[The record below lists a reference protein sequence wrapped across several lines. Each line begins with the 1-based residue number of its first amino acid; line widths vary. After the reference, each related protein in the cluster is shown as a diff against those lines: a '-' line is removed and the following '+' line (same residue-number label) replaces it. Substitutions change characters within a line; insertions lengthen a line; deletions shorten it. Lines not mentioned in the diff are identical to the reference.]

1 MEKITFEDIQKA
13 SESIKT
19 TNIRGKAY
27 AEVNQRI
34 KVFRMLHPLGR
45 IETQLIEDT
54 GERCTFKA
62 LAYTEKGDLL
72 GTGHAFESKTASN
85 INKTSYIENCET
97 SAVGR
102 CLAMCGIGIDTSI
115 ASFEEVDNA
124 IKQTENAGQA
134 DLDPLADDIMK
145 EKVKAECKRCG
156 MDLVTLKEAIKGVYP
171 NFKLETMTVKEFMYL
186 KAKFDKT
193 PTKEG

>member
-19 TNIRGKAY
+19 TDIRGKAY

-124 IKQTENAGQA
+124 IKQQEVKEV
-134 DLDPLADDIMK
+134 DPLADDIMK

-156 MDLVTLKEAIKGVYP
+156 MDLVTLKEAIKNVYP

>member
-19 TNIRGKAY
+19 TDIRGKAY

-124 IKQTENAGQA
+124 IKQQA
-134 DLDPLADDIMK
+134 EVDPPADDIMK
-145 EKVKAECKRCG
+145 EKVKSECKRCG
-156 MDLVTLKEAIKGVYP
+156 MDLVALKEAIKNVYP
-171 NFKLETMTVKEFMYL
+171 DFKLETMTVKQFMYL

>member
-19 TNIRGKAY
+19 TDIRGKAY

-62 LAYTEKGDLL
+62 FAYTEKGDLL

-124 IKQTENAGQA
+124 IKQQA
-134 DLDPLADDIMK
+134 EVDPPADDIMK

-156 MDLVTLKEAIKGVYP
+156 MDLVTLKEAIKNVYP

>member
-19 TNIRGKAY
+19 TDIRGKAY

-124 IKQTENAGQA
+124 IKQQEVKEV
-134 DLDPLADDIMK
+134 DPPADDIMK

-156 MDLVTLKEAIKGVYP
+156 MDLVTLKEAIKNVYP

>member
-19 TNIRGKAY
+19 TDIRGKAY

-124 IKQTENAGQA
+124 IKQQEVKETDA
-134 DLDPLADDIMK
+134 PADDIMK

-156 MDLVTLKEAIKGVYP
+156 MDLVTLKEAIKNVYP

>member
-19 TNIRGKAY
+19 TDIRGKAY

-62 LAYTEKGDLL
+62 LAYTENGDLL

-124 IKQTENAGQA
+124 IKQQEVKETDA
-134 DLDPLADDIMK
+134 PADDIMK
-145 EKVKAECKRCG
+145 EKVKSECKRCG
-156 MDLVTLKEAIKGVYP
+156 MDLVTLKEAVKNVYP